1 MAYRYLVECSTKPCG
16 DYGTNDYRF
25 KNANVVKIWPNQ
37 NVFSTGELLAMECKA
52 KSEGKEEGQ
61 NEAWEL
67 AQKILKLPGMGG
79 YTDQELCEIFGIGAV
94 PVISD
99 LIRRR
104 TYQEVADKVKKWED
118 DKVKKWEETANIC
131 VGDVL
136 VSPANFKALVTCIEP
151 DWMHLLYSDGSCGRV
166 PMDDIKEFY
175 KKTGQRFDLT
185 TIGDLL
191 KEEE

>member
-1 MAYRYLVECSTKPCG
+1 MADRYLVECSTKPCS

-25 KNANVVKIWPNQ
+25 KNAEVVKLWPNQ
-37 NVFSTGELLAMECKA
+37 NVFSKGELLAMECKA

-61 NEAWEL
+61 NEAWDL
-67 AQKILKLPGMGG
+67 ARKILELPSKGG
-79 YTDQELCEIFGIGAV
+79 YTPVELVEIFGTDAV
-94 PVISD
+94 PYIHD
-99 LIRRR
+99 LIRRY
-104 TYQEVADKVKKWED
+104 TYQEVADKVKKWE
-118 DKVKKWEETANIC
+118 ETANIR

-166 PMDDIKEFY
+166 AMDDIKGFY
-175 KKTGQRFDLT
+175 KKTGQQFDLT

>member
-1 MAYRYLVECSTKPCG
+1 MADRYLVECTRKPSC
-16 DYGTNDYRF
+16 DFGTNDYRF
-25 KNANVVKIWPNQ
+25 KDANVVKLWPNQ
-37 NVFSTGELLAMECKA
+37 GVFSTSELLSRECKA

-67 AQKILKLPGMGG
+67 AQKILELPSKGG
-79 YTDQELCEIFGIGAV
+79 YTPEELVEIFGTDAAPYV
-94 PVISD
+94 HD
-99 LIRRR
+99 LIRRY
-104 TYQEVADKVKKWED
+104 TFHEVVAKIQ
-118 DKVKKWEETANIC
+118 KWEETANIC

-136 VSPANFKALVTCIEP
+136 VLPANVKALVTYIGDDDMC
-151 DWMHLLYSDGSCGRV
+151 LLFSDGSCGQIDK
-166 PMDDIKEFY
+166 DDIKEFY

>member
-1 MAYRYLVECSTKPCG
+1 MADRYLVECSTKPCS

-25 KNANVVKIWPNQ
+25 KNAEVVKLWPNQ
-37 NVFSTGELLAMECKA
+37 NVFSKGELLAMECKA

-61 NEAWEL
+61 NEAWDL
-67 AQKILKLPGMGG
+67 AQKILKLPGLGG
-79 YTDQELCEIFGIGAV
+79 YTDQELCEIFNFGAV

-99 LIRRR
+99 LIRRY
-104 TYQEVADKVKKWED
+104 TYQEVADKVKKWE
-118 DKVKKWEETANIC
+118 ETANIR

-136 VSPANFKALVTCIEP
+136 VSPTNFKALVTCIEP

-166 PMDDIKEFY
+166 AMDDIKGFY
-175 KKTGQRFDLT
+175 KKTGQQFDLT